1 MNKRILL
8 GIDTTISP
16 ATQHVI
22 HTVSEFIEEGALSL
36 HLILLNV
43 IPVPYAAPPAFGM
56 HVHHLLSTVSITIEQ
71 RSQAED
77 CLRKARTELQKSGI
91 APDHI
96 EVLIRAGIPSD
107 EIVKAAKEL
116 HVSFIV
122 VGSRGNA
129 LRHRIRRFFSDSISR
144 KVLQSS
150 PCPVMIVTPRL
161 VPHPTDLVTWYEAA
175 ITTYLQENTS
185 SLSVFTPREVAQK
198 FLPPQK
204 KAAKRKEIAAATIA
218 LEQLSSSGVLCRHDV
233 KGELRY
239 VND

>member
-8 GIDTTISP
+8 AIDTMISP
-16 ATQHVI
+16 ATQHLLR
-22 HTVSEFIEEGALSL
+22 TVSEFIEEGAIPP

-43 IPVPYAAPPAFGM
+43 IPVPAAASPAFGM
-56 HVHHLLSTVSITIEQ
+56 HVGHLLNAVPVTIEQ

-77 CLRKARTELQKSGI
+77 SLRRARTALQKGGL

-96 EVLIRAGIPSD
+96 EVLIRVGIPVD
-107 EIVKAAKEL
+107 EIIKVAKEL
-116 HVSFIV
+116 QVSFIV
-122 VGSRGNA
+122 VGSRGNSVWQ
-129 LRHRIRRFFSDSISR
+129 RIRRVFAGSISR
-144 KVLQSS
+144 KILQTA
-150 PCPVMIVTPRL
+150 PCPVMVVAALP
-161 VPHPTDLVTWYEAA
+161 VPHPADLVRWYEAA
-175 ITTYLQENTS
+175 ITTYLQENTN
-185 SLSVFTPREVAQK
+185 SLTVFTPHEVAKK

-204 KAAKRKEIAAATIA
+204 KAPKRKEIAAATLA

>member
-8 GIDTTISP
+8 GIDTMVSP
-16 ATQHVI
+16 ATQHVLR
-22 HTVSEFIEEGALSL
+22 TVSEFIEEGALPL

-43 IPVPYAAPPAFGM
+43 IPVPTAASPSFGM
-56 HVHHLLSTVSITIEQ
+56 HVGHLLNSIPVTIEQ

-77 CLRKARTELQKSGI
+77 CLRRARTELQKGGL

-96 EVLIRAGIPSD
+96 EVLIRVGIPGD
-107 EIVKAAKEL
+107 EIIKAAKEL

-122 VGSRGNA
+122 MGSRGNT
-129 LRHRIRRFFSDSISR
+129 LRQRIRRFFAGSISR
-144 KVLQSS
+144 KVLQSA
-150 PCPVMIVTPRL
+150 PCPVMIVAALP

-175 ITTYLQENTS
+175 ITTYLQENTN
-185 SLSVFTPREVAQK
+185 SLTVFTPHEVAQK
-198 FLPPQK
+198 FLPPRK
-204 KAAKRKEIAAATIA
+204 KTPGRKEIAAATLA